1 MKLWKVAVSVEAF
14 GIGVVLAGILVEVV
28 YNADVGN
35 LLITIGS
42 CLIALGGFLW
52 SKVYKSLK

>member
-1 MKLWKVAVSVEAF
+1 MKVWVVAVSVEAF
-14 GIGVVLAGILVEVV
+14 GIGVAAAGILVEVV
-28 YNADVGN
+28 YRADVGS

-52 SKVYKSLK
+52 SKVYKRLE